1 MSGTATIPRKM
12 HPKNAAI
19 HSTELLPQSKTRSP
33 GPEAC
38 LIVGMGAARA
48 QFAQFGVS
56 GGEATISAV
65 GDHRDLLS
73 VAAKIGD
80 KRSQVRSHPFSVAQG
95 EAWRGTVTTIRSRKI
110 GVLTSNHCLRH
121 DSAGQRSHEREL
133 AVAETIYDIVIIGGG
148 PGGYTAAIRAGQYGL
163 KVALIEKEK
172 KLGGTCLNV
181 GCIPTKSLL
190 FDAEVYDHLKNATAH
205 GIEGVGTIT
214 LNWKTILDRKNGIIT
229 KHVKGL
235 DFLMRK
241 NKVTVIEGYGKLTG
255 PAKEGIHSI
264 AVEAANGEKKVVQA
278 KTVIIATGSDAR
290 MLPGVE
296 SDANRILTN
305 IEILA
310 LPQIPKSM
318 VVIGAG
324 AVGVEFASIFKS
336 FGSEVTIVEYLPRM
350 VPNEDEDVSKELS
363 RVFRKRGI
371 DSFTGAKV
379 EKVEKT
385 NDGVKVT
392 FTGSDGK
399 QVTKEAE
406 TVLVAVGRA
415 PRTANLG
422 LEGTKVE
429 VERGF
434 IRVDQWM
441 QTGEPG
447 IFAIG
452 DVVAGL
458 PQLAHVAAMA
468 GMVVAA
474 KVAGKPARPVRRDRI
489 PACTYCEP
497 QIGSVGLTEAQAKA
511 AGHQVKVGK
520 FPFSANSK
528 ASIVGSHEGFVKVV
542 ADAKHGELLG
552 VHIIGPQATEMIA
565 ESVVAL
571 ELEATIEELMFTIHA
586 HPTLAEAMLDGF
598 GSVENMAVNV

>member
-1 MSGTATIPRKM
+1 
-12 HPKNAAI
+12 
-19 HSTELLPQSKTRSP
+19 
-33 GPEAC
+33 
-38 LIVGMGAARA
+38 
-48 QFAQFGVS
+48 
-56 GGEATISAV
+56 
-65 GDHRDLLS
+65 
-73 VAAKIGD
+73 
-80 KRSQVRSHPFSVAQG
+80 
-95 EAWRGTVTTIRSRKI
+95 
-110 GVLTSNHCLRH
+110 
-121 DSAGQRSHEREL
+121 
-133 AVAETIYDIVIIGGG
+133 VAETIYDMVIIGGG
-148 PGGYTAAIRAGQYGL
+148 PGGYTTAIRAGQYGL
-163 KVALIEKEK
+163 KVALIEREK
-172 KLGGTCLNV
+172 KLGGTCLHW

-190 FDAEVYDHLKNATAH
+190 FDAEIYDHLRHASEH

-214 LNWKTILDRKNGIIT
+214 INWKTILDRKNGIIT

-241 NKVTVIEGYGKLTG
+241 NKVATIEGSGKLTG
-255 PAKEGIHSI
+255 PAKEGIHSVS
-264 AVEAANGEKKVVQA
+264 VESASGERKLVKGKNVV
-278 KTVIIATGSDAR
+278 IATGSDAR

-296 SDANRILTN
+296 SDSKSILTN
-305 IEILA
+305 MEILA

-324 AVGVEFASIFKS
+324 AVGVEFGSIFKS
-336 FGSEVTIVEYLPRM
+336 FGSEITIVEYLPRV
-350 VPNEDEDVSKELS
+350 VPNEDEDVSKELA

-371 DSFTGAKV
+371 ETYTGAKV
-379 EKVEKT
+379 DKVEKT
-385 NDGVKVT
+385 KDGAKVT

-399 QVTKEAE
+399 QMVKEAE

-415 PRTANLG
+415 PRTENLG
-422 LEGTKVE
+422 LEATKIE

-434 IRVDQWM
+434 IKTDEWM
-441 QTGEPG
+441 QTKEPG

-458 PQLAHVAAMA
+458 PQLAHVASMA

-474 KVAGKPARPVRRDRI
+474 KLAGKPARPVRRDRI

-511 AGHQVKVGK
+511 QGHEVKVGK

-598 GSVENMAVNV
+598 GSVENMAINV

>member
-1 MSGTATIPRKM
+1 
-12 HPKNAAI
+12 
-19 HSTELLPQSKTRSP
+19 
-33 GPEAC
+33 
-38 LIVGMGAARA
+38 
-48 QFAQFGVS
+48 
-56 GGEATISAV
+56 
-65 GDHRDLLS
+65 
-73 VAAKIGD
+73 
-80 KRSQVRSHPFSVAQG
+80 
-95 EAWRGTVTTIRSRKI
+95 
-110 GVLTSNHCLRH
+110 
-121 DSAGQRSHEREL
+121 
-133 AVAETIYDIVIIGGG
+133 VAETIYDIVIIGGG
-148 PGGYTAAIRAGQYGL
+148 PGGYTTAIRAGQYGL
-163 KVALIEKEK
+163 KVALIEREK
-172 KLGGTCLNV
+172 KLGGTCLHV

-190 FDAEVYDHLKNATAH
+190 FDAEVYDHLKNAKEH
-205 GIEGVGTIT
+205 GIEGVGEVTI
-214 LNWKTILDRKNGIIT
+214 NWKTILDRKNGVVT

-241 NKVTVIEGYGKLTG
+241 NKVTTIEGYGRLTG
-255 PAKEGIHSI
+255 PARDGIHSVS
-264 AVEAANGEKKVVQA
+264 VEANGETKVVQA
-278 KTVIIATGSDAR
+278 RNVVIATGSDAR
-290 MLPGVE
+290 LLPGIELDGSSIV
-296 SDANRILTN
+296 TN
-305 IEILA
+305 IEILG
-310 LPQIPKSM
+310 LPRIPKSM

-324 AVGVEFASIFKS
+324 AVGVEFGSIFKS
-336 FGSEVTIVEYLPRM
+336 FGSEITIVEYLPRL

-371 DSFTGAKV
+371 DTYTGAKV
-379 EKVEKT
+379 DKVEKT
-385 NDGVKVT
+385 KDGAKVT
-392 FTGSDGK
+392 FTGTDGK
-399 QVTKEAE
+399 QVAKEAE

-415 PRTANLG
+415 PRTGNLG

-429 VERGF
+429 LERGF

-452 DVVAGL
+452 DVVAGM

-474 KVAGKPARPVRRDRI
+474 RVAGKPARPVRRDRI

-511 AGHQVKVGK
+511 AGHEVKVGK

-565 ESVVAL
+565 EAVVAL
-571 ELEATIEELMFTIHA
+571 ELEATVEELMFTIHA

-598 GSVENMAVNV
+598 GAVENMAINV